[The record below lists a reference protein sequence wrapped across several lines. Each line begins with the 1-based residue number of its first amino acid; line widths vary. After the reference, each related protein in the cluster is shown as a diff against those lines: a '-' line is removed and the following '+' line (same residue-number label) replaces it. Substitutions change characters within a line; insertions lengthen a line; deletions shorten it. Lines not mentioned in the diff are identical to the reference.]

1 MAFVSPILSE
11 IVFIMLPEQIVGF
24 LLVAL
29 LFIAIPG
36 PNVLVIVA
44 TSIVSG
50 RTRGLQTVIGTSLA
64 MLLQLLIAALAT
76 NSVLQFLGA
85 GLLWLKWLGVGYL
98 LYLAGKSLYRCWH
111 PVVADISA
119 SGSLQRGFWVAL
131 TNPKTILFFSAF
143 LPQFVS
149 SADHYLFQ
157 IGVLSFCFWIL
168 AVFCDS
174 AYALLASRLTWLVDA
189 NKVRTSRLQNGLS
202 GTLFLTASG
211 ILAVSH
217 RT

>member
-1 MAFVSPILSE
+1 M
-11 IVFIMLPEQIVGF
+11 MLPEQLLGF
-24 LLVAL
+24 LAVAL

-50 RTRGLQTVIGTSLA
+50 RTRGLQTGIGTSLA

-76 NSVLQFLGA
+76 NSLLTFLGA
-85 GLLWLKWLGVGYL
+85 GLLWLKWLGVAYL

-111 PVVADISA
+111 PVVEPVSA
-119 SGSLQRGFWVAL
+119 SGSFQRGFWVAL
-131 TNPKTILFFSAF
+131 TNPKTIFFFSAF

-157 IGVLSFCFWIL
+157 IGILSACFWIL

-174 AYALLASRLTWLVDA
+174 TYALLASKLSWLVDA
-189 NKVRTSRLQNGLS
+189 DKLRSSRLQNGLS
-202 GTLFLTASG
+202 GSLYLTASG

-217 RT
+217 RS

>member
-1 MAFVSPILSE
+1 
-11 IVFIMLPEQIVGF
+11 MLPEQLLGF
-24 LLVAL
+24 LAVTL

-76 NSVLQFLGA
+76 NSLLTFLGA
-85 GLLWLKWLGVGYL
+85 GLLWLKWLGVAYL

-111 PVVADISA
+111 PVVEYVSA
-119 SGSLQRGFWVAL
+119 SGSFQRGFWVAL
-131 TNPKTILFFSAF
+131 TNPKTIFFFSAF

-157 IGVLSFCFWIL
+157 IGILSACFWIL

-174 AYALLASRLTWLVDA
+174 TYALLASKLSWLVDA
-189 NKVRTSRLQNGLS
+189 DKLRTSRLQNGLS
-202 GTLFLTASG
+202 GSLYLAASG

-217 RT
+217 RS